1 MNQFWDK
8 YEITDQEYFIN
19 GIKCQSI
26 KTMFNKI
33 DWVELSKGE
42 PYNFHG
48 DLQPE
53 NIISKGDN
61 FWLIDWRESFGE
73 SINIGD
79 KAPELAFKN
88 PKEEVLKLSSL
99 KGKYVI
105 IDFWAS
111 WCGPCRRENPNLVK
125 TYNKFKNQKF
135 ENGNGLEVY
144 SVSLDKKFS
153 SWLKAMTDDKLFW
166 EYHVSD
172 LKGWQSDGAAIYG
185 VRSIPQT
192 FIVDGN
198 GVIVAKN
205 LKGEDLNNFLNS
217 KKLN

>member
-1 MNQFWDK
+1 MKSFKIYLILAFLISSFNLDA
-8 YEITDQEYFIN
+8 
-19 GIKCQSI
+19 QS
-26 KTMFNKI
+26 
-33 DWVELSKGE
+33 L
-42 PYNFHG
+42 
-48 DLQPE
+48 
-53 NIISKGDN
+53 
-61 FWLIDWRESFGE
+61 
-73 SINIGD
+73 NIGD

-153 SWLKAMTDDKLFW
+153 SWLKAMTKDKLFW

-192 FIVDGN
+192 FIIDGG
-198 GVIVAKN
+198 GVIIAKN
-205 LKGEDLNNFLNS
+205 LKGEELNNFLNS
-217 KKLN
+217 KKIN

>member
-1 MNQFWDK
+1 MKSFK
-8 YEITDQEYFIN
+8 IYLILAFVIS
-19 GIKCQSI
+19 SI
-26 KTMFNKI
+26 KL
-33 DWVELSKGE
+33 DA
-42 PYNFHG
+42 
-48 DLQPE
+48 Q
-53 NIISKGDN
+53 
-61 FWLIDWRESFGE
+61 

-198 GVIVAKN
+198 GVIIAKN
-205 LKGEDLNNFLNS
+205 LKGEGLNNFLNS

>member
-1 MNQFWDK
+1 MKSFK
-8 YEITDQEYFIN
+8 IYFILAFVISSFN
-19 GIKCQSI
+19 LDAQS
-26 KTMFNKI
+26 
-33 DWVELSKGE
+33 L
-42 PYNFHG
+42 
-48 DLQPE
+48 
-53 NIISKGDN
+53 
-61 FWLIDWRESFGE
+61 
-73 SINIGD
+73 NIGD
-79 KAPELAFKN
+79 KAPELAFQN

>member
-1 MNQFWDK
+1 MKSNK
-8 YEITDQEYFIN
+8 IYLILAFIISS
-19 GIKCQSI
+19 IKMDAQSI
-26 KTMFNKI
+26 N
-33 DWVELSKGE
+33 V
-42 PYNFHG
+42 
-48 DLQPE
+48 
-53 NIISKGDN
+53 
-61 FWLIDWRESFGE
+61 
-73 SINIGD
+73 GD
-79 KAPELAFKN
+79 KAPELALKN

-166 EYHVSD
+166 EYHVSE
-172 LKGWQSDGAAIYG
+172 LKGWQSDGAALYG

-198 GVIVAKN
+198 GIIVAIN

-217 KKLN
+217 KKQN

>member
-1 MNQFWDK
+1 MK
-8 YEITDQEYFIN
+8 SY
-19 GIKCQSI
+19 
-26 KTMFNKI
+26 KI
-33 DWVELSKGE
+33 YLILV
-42 PYNFHG
+42 F
-48 DLQPE
+48 
-53 NIISKGDN
+53 IIS
-61 FWLIDWRESFGE
+61 
-73 SINIGD
+73 SINLDAQSLNIGD

-135 ENGNGLEVY
+135 ENGNGLEIY

-172 LKGWQSDGAAIYG
+172 LKGWKSDGATIYG

-192 FIVDGN
+192 FIIDGD
-198 GVIVAKN
+198 GIIIAKN
-205 LKGEDLNNFLNS
+205 LKGEELNKFLNS
-217 KKLN
+217 KKTS

>member
-1 MNQFWDK
+1 MKIFNFFLVPLFL
-8 YEITDQEYFIN
+8 ISSIN
-19 GIKCQSI
+19 INAQ
-26 KTMFNKI
+26 
-33 DWVELSKGE
+33 
-42 PYNFHG
+42 
-48 DLQPE
+48 
-53 NIISKGDN
+53 
-61 FWLIDWRESFGE
+61 

-105 IDFWAS
+105 SDFWAS

-135 ENGNGLEVY
+135 ENGNGLEIY

-172 LKGWQSDGAAIYG
+172 LKGWKSDGLWG
-185 VRSIPQT
+185 KR
-192 FIVDGN
+192 
-198 GVIVAKN
+198 
-205 LKGEDLNNFLNS
+205 
-217 KKLN
+217 

>member
-1 MNQFWDK
+1 MKSNK
-8 YEITDQEYFIN
+8 IYLILVFIISS
-19 GIKCQSI
+19 IKMDAQSI
-26 KTMFNKI
+26 N
-33 DWVELSKGE
+33 V
-42 PYNFHG
+42 
-48 DLQPE
+48 
-53 NIISKGDN
+53 
-61 FWLIDWRESFGE
+61 
-73 SINIGD
+73 GD
-79 KAPELAFKN
+79 KAPELALKN

-135 ENGNGLEVY
+135 DNGNGLEVY

-153 SWLKAMTDDKLFW
+153 SWLKAMTDDKLFC
-166 EYHVSD
+166 EYHVSE
-172 LKGWQSDGAAIYG
+172 LKGWQSDGAALYG

-198 GVIVAKN
+198 GIIVAIN

-217 KKLN
+217 KKQN

>member
-1 MNQFWDK
+1 MKSFK
-8 YEITDQEYFIN
+8 IYLILVFVIS
-19 GIKCQSI
+19 SI
-26 KTMFNKI
+26 KL
-33 DWVELSKGE
+33 DA
-42 PYNFHG
+42 
-48 DLQPE
+48 Q
-53 NIISKGDN
+53 
-61 FWLIDWRESFGE
+61 

-79 KAPELAFKN
+79 NAPELAFKN

-172 LKGWQSDGAAIYG
+172 LRGWQSDGAAIYG

>member
-1 MNQFWDK
+1 MKSNKIYLIFAFV
-8 YEITDQEYFIN
+8 IS
-19 GIKCQSI
+19 SI
-26 KTMFNKI
+26 KL
-33 DWVELSKGE
+33 DA
-42 PYNFHG
+42 
-48 DLQPE
+48 Q
-53 NIISKGDN
+53 
-61 FWLIDWRESFGE
+61 

-88 PKEEVLKLSSL
+88 PKEEVLRLSSL

-125 TYNKFKNQKF
+125 IYNKFKNQKF
-135 ENGNGLEVY
+135 ENGNGLEIF

-166 EYHVSD
+166 KYHVSD

-192 FIVDGN
+192 FIVNGN
-198 GVIVAKN
+198 GIIVAKN
-205 LKGEDLNNFLNS
+205 SKGEDLNNFLNS

>member
-1 MNQFWDK
+1 MK
-8 YEITDQEYFIN
+8 YFKIYLILTFVISSFNLDA
-19 GIKCQSI
+19 QS
-26 KTMFNKI
+26 
-33 DWVELSKGE
+33 V
-42 PYNFHG
+42 
-48 DLQPE
+48 
-53 NIISKGDN
+53 
-61 FWLIDWRESFGE
+61 
-73 SINIGD
+73 NIGD

-88 PKEEVLKLSSL
+88 PKEKVLKLSSL
-99 KGKYVI
+99 NGKYVI

-192 FIVDGN
+192 FIVDGD
-198 GVIVAKN
+198 GVIIAIN
-205 LKGEDLNNFLNS
+205 LKGEELNNFLNS
-217 KKLN
+217 KKTN

>member
-1 MNQFWDK
+1 M
-8 YEITDQEYFIN
+8 
-19 GIKCQSI
+19 
-26 KTMFNKI
+26 
-33 DWVELSKGE
+33 
-42 PYNFHG
+42 
-48 DLQPE
+48 
-53 NIISKGDN
+53 
-61 FWLIDWRESFGE
+61 
-73 SINIGD
+73 
-79 KAPELAFKN
+79 
-88 PKEEVLKLSSL
+88 
-99 KGKYVI
+99 
-105 IDFWAS
+105 
-111 WCGPCRRENPNLVK
+111 
-125 TYNKFKNQKF
+125 KFKNQKF

-198 GVIVAKN
+198 GIIVAIN

-217 KKLN
+217 KKQN